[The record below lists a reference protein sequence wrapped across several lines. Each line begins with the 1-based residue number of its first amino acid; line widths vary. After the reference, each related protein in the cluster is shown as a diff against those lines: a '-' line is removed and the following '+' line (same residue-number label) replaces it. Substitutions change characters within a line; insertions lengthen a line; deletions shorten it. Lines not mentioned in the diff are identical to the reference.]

1 MAIYLILYIIVTFA
15 ARNVAVL
22 GLCNDGIRKTMAQ
35 QAYLNGL
42 MSFISDSPT
51 PFHAVASMERQLNSA
66 GYSQLY
72 VADTWHLELGG
83 RYFITRNDSTIVA
96 FQLPQENAIQR
107 MHMVGAHTDSPC
119 LKVKPNPEIQ
129 CKGYQQLGVEVYGG
143 ALLHPW
149 FDRDLSLAGRVV
161 CRDANNKLVSHLIDF
176 KRPIACIPS
185 LAIHLDR
192 EANKEHSV
200 NPQTDL
206 PVLLG
211 QALGDDFSLRRV
223 LADELKANGHQVDQV
238 IDYELSFYDVQAPA
252 LVGLKEEFLAAA
264 RLDNLLSCYIGLT
277 ALLAAQTDQGMLLI
291 CHDHEEVGS
300 QSAEGAQGGFLM
312 SVLQRILP
320 TAELLHQ
327 VLDASTFIS
336 ADNAHGVHPNFTN
349 KHDEQHG
356 PKLNQG
362 PVIKVNAN
370 QRYATNAVT
379 SAMIKELAAQMDLPI
394 QTFVVRS
401 DMACGS
407 TIGPITAAALG
418 VRTLDLGVP
427 TFAMHSIRELAGSA
441 DAQITHNL
449 LQKFFETEMV
459 V

>member
-1 MAIYLILYIIVTFA
+1 MLYRIVTFA
-15 ARNVAVL
+15 AQNVAIL
-22 GLCNDGIRKTMAQ
+22 NLSNDGIRKTMSQ
-35 QAYLNGL
+35 HAYLNGL

-51 PFHAVASMERQLNSA
+51 PFHAVASMVSQLSTA
-66 GYSQLY
+66 GYSQLE
-72 VADTWHLELGG
+72 VASTWHLKAGG

-96 FQLPQENAIQR
+96 FQLPKENALQR
-107 MHMVGAHTDSPC
+107 IHMVGAHTDSPC
-119 LKVKPNPEIQ
+119 LKVKPNPEIR
-129 CKGYQQLGVEVYGG
+129 CKGYHQLGVEVYGG

-161 CRDANNKLVSHLIDF
+161 GRDFQGRLVTHLLDF
-176 KRPIACIPS
+176 KRPVACIPS

-192 EANKEHSV
+192 EANKGHSV

-206 PVLLG
+206 PVILG
-211 QALGDDFSLRRV
+211 QALGDDFSLRSL
-223 LADELKANGHQVDQV
+223 LADELNANGHAVDQV

-252 LVGLKEEFLAAA
+252 IVGLKQEFLAAA

-277 ALLAAQTDQGMLLI
+277 AMLAAETDQGMLLI
-291 CHDHEEVGS
+291 CNDHEEVGS
-300 QSAEGAQGGFLM
+300 QSAEGAQGSFLM
-312 SVLQRILP
+312 SVLGRIYP

-349 KHDEQHG
+349 KHDDQHG

-379 SAMIKELAAQMDLPI
+379 SAMVKELAAQMDLPI

-401 DMACGS
+401 DMSCGS
-407 TIGPITAAALG
+407 TIGPITAAQLG

-449 LQKFFETEMV
+449 LTAFFETQMTV
-459 V
+459 

>member
-1 MAIYLILYIIVTFA
+1 MP
-15 ARNVAVL
+15 
-22 GLCNDGIRKTMAQ
+22 Q

-51 PFHAVASMERQLNSA
+51 PFHAVASMASQLSSA
-66 GYSQLY
+66 GYRQLK
-72 VADTWHLELGG
+72 VADQWHLEAGG
-83 RYFITRNDSTIVA
+83 SYFITRNDSTIVA
-96 FQLPQENAIQR
+96 FQLPKNNALQR

-119 LKVKPNPEIQ
+119 LKVKPNPEIRQ
-129 CKGYQQLGVEVYGG
+129 KGYQQLGVEVYGG

-161 CRDANNKLVSHLIDF
+161 GTDNKGQLVSHLLDF
-176 KRPIACIPS
+176 KRPLASIPS

-192 EANKEHSV
+192 EANKSHSV

-211 QALGDDFSLRRV
+211 QALGDEFSLRSLLV
-223 LADELKANGHQVDQV
+223 DELKANGHEVDKV
-238 IDYELSFYDVQAPA
+238 IDYELSFYDFQAPA
-252 LVGLKEEFLAAA
+252 LVGLKQEFLAAA
-264 RLDNLLSCYIGLT
+264 RLDNLLSCYMGLT
-277 ALLAAQTDQGMLLI
+277 ALLAAQADQGMLLI
-291 CHDHEEVGS
+291 CNDHEEVGS
-300 QSAEGAQGGFLM
+300 QSAEGAQGSFLM
-312 SVLQRILP
+312 SVLQRIYP
-320 TAELLHQ
+320 GTELLHQ

-336 ADNAHGVHPNFTN
+336 ADNAHGVHPNFAN
-349 KHDEQHG
+349 KHDDQHG

-379 SAMIKELAAQMDLPI
+379 SAMVKELATQMNLPI

-407 TIGPITAAALG
+407 TIGPITAAQLG

-441 DAQITHNL
+441 DPLITHQL
-449 LQKFFETEMV
+449 LQKFFETQMTV
-459 V
+459 

>member
-1 MAIYLILYIIVTFA
+1 MS
-15 ARNVAVL
+15 
-22 GLCNDGIRKTMAQ
+22 Q

-51 PFHAVASMERQLNSA
+51 PFHAVASMVSQLNTA
-66 GYSQLY
+66 GYSQLE
-72 VADTWHLELGG
+72 VSSKWHLKAGG

-96 FQLPQENAIQR
+96 FQLPKKNALQR
-107 MHMVGAHTDSPC
+107 LHMVGAHTDSPC
-119 LKVKPNPEIQ
+119 LKVKPNPEIRR
-129 CKGYQQLGVEVYGG
+129 KGYHQLGVEVYGG

-161 CRDANNKLVSHLIDF
+161 GRDFQGRLVSHLLDF
-176 KRPIACIPS
+176 KRPVACVPS

-192 EANKEHSV
+192 EANKGHSV

-211 QALGDDFSLRRV
+211 QTLGDEFSLRSL
-223 LADELKANGHQVDQV
+223 LADELNSNGHTVDQV

-252 LVGLKEEFLAAA
+252 LVGLKQEFLAAA
-264 RLDNLLSCYIGLT
+264 RLDNLLSCYVGLT
-277 ALLAAQTDQGMLLI
+277 AMLAAETDQGMLLI
-291 CHDHEEVGS
+291 CNDHEEVGS
-300 QSAEGAQGGFLM
+300 QSAEGAQGSFLM
-312 SVLQRILP
+312 SVLGRIYP
-320 TAELLHQ
+320 TTEQLHQ

-349 KHDEQHG
+349 KHDDQHG

-379 SAMIKELAAQMDLPI
+379 SAMVKELATQMDLPI

-401 DMACGS
+401 DMSCGS
-407 TIGPITAAALG
+407 TIGPIAAAQLG

-449 LQKFFETEMV
+449 LKAFFETQMTI
-459 V
+459 

>member
-1 MAIYLILYIIVTFA
+1 MS
-15 ARNVAVL
+15 
-22 GLCNDGIRKTMAQ
+22 Q

-51 PFHAVASMERQLNSA
+51 PFHAVASMVNQLNTA
-66 GYSQLY
+66 GYSQLE
-72 VADTWHLELGG
+72 VSSTWHLKAGG

-96 FQLPQENAIQR
+96 FQLPKENALQR
-107 MHMVGAHTDSPC
+107 LHMVGAHTDSPC
-119 LKVKPNPEIQ
+119 LKVKPNPEIRR
-129 CKGYQQLGVEVYGG
+129 KGYHQLGVEVYGG

-161 CRDANNKLVSHLIDF
+161 GRDVKGRLVSHLLDF
-176 KRPIACIPS
+176 KRPVACIPS

-192 EANKEHSV
+192 EANKGHSV

-211 QALGDDFSLRRV
+211 QALGDDFSLRSL
-223 LADELKANGHQVDQV
+223 LADELNSNGHAVDQV

-252 LVGLKEEFLAAA
+252 LVGLKQEFLAAA

-277 ALLAAQTDQGMLLI
+277 AMLAAETDQGMLLI
-291 CHDHEEVGS
+291 CNDHEEVGS
-300 QSAEGAQGGFLM
+300 QSAEGAQGSFLM
-312 SVLQRILP
+312 SVLGRIYP
-320 TAELLHQ
+320 TTELLHQ

-349 KHDEQHG
+349 KHDDQHG

-379 SAMIKELAAQMDLPI
+379 SAMVKELAAQMDLPI

-401 DMACGS
+401 DMSCGS
-407 TIGPITAAALG
+407 TIGPITAAQLG
-418 VRTLDLGVP
+418 VRTLDIGVP

-449 LQKFFETEMV
+449 LKAFFETQMTI
-459 V
+459 